1 MLKVNILYKIIK
13 KVKYSRCTNRQVNSY
28 RGWYNKEINIRI

>member
-13 KVKYSRCTNRQVNSY
+13 KAKYSRCTNRQINSY
-28 RGWYNKEINIRI
+28 RERYNKEINIRI